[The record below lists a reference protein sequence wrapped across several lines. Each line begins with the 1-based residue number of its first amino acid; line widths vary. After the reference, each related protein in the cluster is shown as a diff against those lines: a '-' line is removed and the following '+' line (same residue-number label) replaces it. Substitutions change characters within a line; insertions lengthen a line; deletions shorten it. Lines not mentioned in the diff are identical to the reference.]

1 MATTK
6 KLNFDDGL
14 IRLEINDNGVL
25 TFAPSDMNL
34 YQRFMAFSRELP
46 ALEEKYHT
54 DIEAPE
60 DGGQDAEIALTGKL
74 LDQAKEIDADIKR
87 RLSEVFG
94 PGNDFDKLLGGV
106 NLMSFAN
113 NGERVI
119 TNFLRAITPYVEAGA
134 KKYAQAE
141 ADGAVAAAR
150 AARAKRKPR

>member
-1 MATTK
+1 MEPK
-6 KLNFDDGL
+6 KLTFDDGL
-14 IRLEINDNGVL
+14 VRLNINDNGIL

-46 ALEEKYHT
+46 TLEEKYHT
-54 DIEAPE
+54 DIELPE
-60 DGGQDAEIALTGKL
+60 DGGKNAEIALTGQML
-74 LDQAKEIDADIKR
+74 ERAREIDADIKR

-119 TNFLRAITPYVEAGA
+119 TNFLRAITPYVEAGI
-134 KKYAQAE
+134 KKYAQGEAATAVAE
-141 ADGAVAAAR
+141 AK
-150 AARAKRKPR
+150 AARAKRKRK